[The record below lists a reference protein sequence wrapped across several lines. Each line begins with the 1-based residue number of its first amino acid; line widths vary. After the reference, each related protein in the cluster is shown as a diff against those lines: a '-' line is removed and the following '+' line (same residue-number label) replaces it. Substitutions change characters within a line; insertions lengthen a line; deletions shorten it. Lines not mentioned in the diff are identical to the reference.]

1 MKDLQ
6 SSAYIVISNTL
17 VVIHVFI
24 YTLHIAFISY
34 KFATYLRRL
43 VKWCEMLRWMHLDTH
58 PMFSFEMS
66 LFVTKCHRDIFL
78 MVMI

>member
-34 KFATYLRRL
+34 EFATLPYLRRL
-43 VKWCEMLRWMHLDTH
+43 VKWCEML
-58 PMFSFEMS
+58 
-66 LFVTKCHRDIFL
+66 C
-78 MVMI
+78 